1 MPYIADSRPAPPTVI
16 GPATKKATRPSDPLP
31 QSLID
36 GARVAKKEVF
46 DAGKHLNFSPPK
58 GVTTMKE
65 IGLDGRGIS
74 PIAASEP
81 FPLSPPKQSGKSEAK
96 YSVAGVDLVQAF
108 DYEIANINISVK
120 KDCVAGSDYKQ
131 EPDVSAFAWH
141 YDSFP
146 FVCVTM
152 LSDCSNM
159 VGGETAIRTPAGD
172 IKKIRGPEMG
182 TAVVIQG
189 RYIEHQ
195 ALKAI
200 GGLERIS
207 MVTPFRPRD
216 PSIRDELV
224 LTGSRAIS
232 NWSELYHGF
241 TGYRLELLEDRLRL
255 KMKEEQKRV
264 DTKRPFSIPN
274 MTAFLREQIF
284 FLEATVAELTPVEE
298 MD

>member
-1 MPYIADSRPAPPTVI
+1 
-16 GPATKKATRPSDPLP
+16 
-31 QSLID
+31 
-36 GARVAKKEVF
+36 
-46 DAGKHLNFSPPK
+46 
-58 GVTTMKE
+58 
-65 IGLDGRGIS
+65 
-74 PIAASEP
+74 
-81 FPLSPPKQSGKSEAK
+81 
-96 YSVAGVDLVQAF
+96 
-108 DYEIANINISVK
+108 
-120 KDCVAGSDYKQ
+120 
-131 EPDVSAFAWH
+131 
-141 YDSFP
+141 
-146 FVCVTM
+146 
-152 LSDCSNM
+152 
-159 VGGETAIRTPAGD
+159 
-172 IKKIRGPEMG
+172 
-182 TAVVIQG
+182 
-189 RYIEHQ
+189 
-195 ALKAI
+195 
-200 GGLERIS
+200 